1 MRVVFL
7 WFSVVI
13 SIFSDYCFGCSV
25 TKHIAPPPL
34 LALQWMDFAGQENS
48 LHLQQCLQAY
58 ELFGRLYF
66 PMYQGSTS
74 YTCPPRSAL
83 L

>member
-1 MRVVFL
+1 MAK
-7 WFSVVI
+7 
-13 SIFSDYCFGCSV
+13 G
-25 TKHIAPPPL
+25 L
-34 LALQWMDFAGQENS
+34 LKGGEGGGRHFTIEHQLLQWMDFAGQDNS